1 MKIIKELTILLIS
14 ILYITV
20 GLNHFI
26 KPSFFLEIVPPIIP
40 FKLEVVFIS
49 GFFEIIL
56 GVLLL
61 FKKTRKLASLLIIV
75 LLVVVFPA
83 NIYLYLSET
92 PRLSLNITKSQA
104 LFRMPFQLSLIIIS
118 YWHSRDDNSKTFSI
132 ISIILFIPTIIYF
145 ITL

>member
-26 KPSFFLEIVPPIIP
+26 KPNFFLEIVPPIIP

-56 GVLLL
+56 GVLVL

-83 NIYLYLSET
+83 NIYLYISET

>member
-26 KPSFFLEIVPPIIP
+26 NPNFFLEIVPPIIP

-56 GVLLL
+56 GVLVL

>member
-1 MKIIKELTILLIS
+1 M
-14 ILYITV
+14 
-20 GLNHFI
+20 
-26 KPSFFLEIVPPIIP
+26 
-40 FKLEVVFIS
+40 
-49 GFFEIIL
+49 
-56 GVLLL
+56 L

-83 NIYLYLSET
+83 NIYLYISET

>member
-1 MKIIKELTILLIS
+1 MKIIKELTILIIS

-26 KPSFFLEIVPPIIP
+26 KPNFFLEIVPPIIP

-75 LLVVVFPA
+75 LLVLVFPA

>member
-26 KPSFFLEIVPPIIP
+26 KPNFFLEIVPPIIP

-56 GVLLL
+56 GILIL

-75 LLVVVFPA
+75 LLVSVFPA
-83 NIYLYLSET
+83 NIYLYISET
-92 PRLSLNITKSQA
+92 PRVSLNITKSQA

>member
-1 MKIIKELTILLIS
+1 MKIIKEVTILLIS

-26 KPSFFLEIVPPIIP
+26 KPNFFLEIVPPIIP

-56 GVLLL
+56 GVLVL

-75 LLVVVFPA
+75 LLVVVFPS

>member
-26 KPSFFLEIVPPIIP
+26 KPNFFLEIVPPIIP

-56 GVLLL
+56 GILIL

-75 LLVVVFPA
+75 LLVSVFPA
-83 NIYLYLSET
+83 NIYLYISET

-132 ISIILFIPTIIYF
+132 ISIILFIPTVIYF

>member
-26 KPSFFLEIVPPIIP
+26 KPNFFLEIVPPIIP

-56 GVLLL
+56 GILIL

-75 LLVVVFPA
+75 LLVSRTRECCYNFA
-83 NIYLYLSET
+83 SHFFI
-92 PRLSLNITKSQA
+92 LNHIVNQQKNN
-104 LFRMPFQLSLIIIS
+104 MM
-118 YWHSRDDNSKTFSI
+118 
-132 ISIILFIPTIIYF
+132 
-145 ITL
+145 

>member
-14 ILYITV
+14 ILYITI
-20 GLNHFI
+20 GINHFL
-26 KPSFFLEIVPPIIP
+26 KPNFYLEIVPPVIP

-56 GVLLL
+56 GILIL

-75 LLVVVFPA
+75 LLVLVFPA
-83 NIYLYLSET
+83 NIYLYVSET
-92 PRLSLNITKSQA
+92 PRISLNITKSQA
-104 LFRMPFQLSLIIIS
+104 LYRMPFQLSLIIIS
-118 YWHSRDDNSKTFSI
+118 YWHSRDNNSKIFSV

>member
-26 KPSFFLEIVPPIIP
+26 KPNFFLEIVPPIIP

-56 GVLLL
+56 GILIL

-75 LLVVVFPA
+75 LLVSVFPA
-83 NIYLYLSET
+83 NIYLYISET

-118 YWHSRDDNSKTFSI
+118 YWHSRDNNSKIFSI

>member
-26 KPSFFLEIVPPIIP
+26 KPNFFLEIVPPIIP

-56 GVLLL
+56 GALIL

-83 NIYLYLSET
+83 NIYLYISET

-104 LFRMPFQLSLIIIS
+104 LFRMPFQLSLIISS
-118 YWHSRDDNSKTFSI
+118 YWHSRDDHSKTFSI

>member
-26 KPSFFLEIVPPIIP
+26 KPNFFLEIVPPIIP

-56 GVLLL
+56 GVLVL

-118 YWHSRDDNSKTFSI
+118 YWHSRDDNSKRFSI

>member
-14 ILYITV
+14 ILYITI
-20 GLNHFI
+20 GINHFL
-26 KPSFFLEIVPPIIP
+26 KPNFFLEIVPPIIP

-56 GVLLL
+56 GILIL

-75 LLVVVFPA
+75 LLILVFPA
-83 NIYLYLSET
+83 NIYLYMSET
-92 PRLSLNITKSQA
+92 PRISLNITKSQA
-104 LFRMPFQLSLIIIS
+104 LYRMPFQLSLIIIS
-118 YWHSRDDNSKTFSI
+118 YWHSRDDNSKIFSV

>member
-26 KPSFFLEIVPPIIP
+26 KPNFFLEIVPPIIP
-40 FKLEVVFIS
+40 FKLEVFFIS

-56 GVLLL
+56 GVLVL

-83 NIYLYLSET
+83 NIYLYISET

>member
-1 MKIIKELTILLIS
+1 MKIIKEVTILLIS

-26 KPSFFLEIVPPIIP
+26 KPNFFLEIVPPIIP

-56 GVLLL
+56 GVLVL

>member
-26 KPSFFLEIVPPIIP
+26 KPNFFLEIVPPIIP

-56 GVLLL
+56 GILIL

-75 LLVVVFPA
+75 LLVSVFPA
-83 NIYLYLSET
+83 NIYLYISET

-118 YWHSRDDNSKTFSI
+118 YWHSRDNNSKTFSI

>member
-14 ILYITV
+14 ILYITI
-20 GLNHFI
+20 GINHFL
-26 KPSFFLEIVPPIIP
+26 KPNFFLEIVPPFIP

-56 GVLLL
+56 GVSIL

-75 LLVVVFPA
+75 LLILVFPA
-83 NIYLYLSET
+83 NIYLYMSET
-92 PRLSLNITKSQA
+92 PRISLNITKSQA
-104 LFRMPFQLSLIIIS
+104 LYRMPFQLSLIIIS
-118 YWHSRDDNSKTFSI
+118 YWHSRDDNSKIFSV

>member
-14 ILYITV
+14 ILYIIV

-26 KPSFFLEIVPPIIP
+26 KPNFFLEIVPPIIP

-56 GVLLL
+56 GILIL

-75 LLVVVFPA
+75 LLVSVFPA
-83 NIYLYLSET
+83 NIYLYISET

-145 ITL
+145 ITI

>member
-26 KPSFFLEIVPPIIP
+26 KPNFFLEIVPPIIP

-56 GVLLL
+56 GVLVL

-83 NIYLYLSET
+83 NIYLYISET

-104 LFRMPFQLSLIIIS
+104 LFRMTFQLSLIIIS

>member
-14 ILYITV
+14 ILYITI
-20 GLNHFI
+20 GINHFL
-26 KPSFFLEIVPPIIP
+26 KPNFFLEIVPPIIP

-56 GVLLL
+56 GILIL

-75 LLVVVFPA
+75 LLVLVFPA
-83 NIYLYLSET
+83 NIYLYMSET
-92 PRLSLNITKSQA
+92 PRISLNITKSQA
-104 LFRMPFQLSLIIIS
+104 LYRMPFQLSLIIIS
-118 YWHSRDDNSKTFSI
+118 YWHSRDDNSKIFSV

>member
-26 KPSFFLEIVPPIIP
+26 KPNFFLEIVPPIIP
-40 FKLEVVFIS
+40 FKLEVVFVS

-56 GVLLL
+56 GILIL

-75 LLVVVFPA
+75 LLVSVFPA
-83 NIYLYLSET
+83 NIYLYISET
-92 PRLSLNITKSQA
+92 PRVSLNITKSQA

>member
-1 MKIIKELTILLIS
+1 MNIIKKLTILLIS
-14 ILYITV
+14 ILYITI
-20 GLNHFI
+20 GINHFL
-26 KPSFFLEIVPPIIP
+26 KPNFFLEIVPPIIP
-40 FKLEVVFIS
+40 LKLEVVFIS

-56 GVLLL
+56 GVLIL

-75 LLVVVFPA
+75 LLVAVFPA
-83 NIYLYLSET
+83 NIYLYISET
-92 PRLSLNITKSQA
+92 PRIYLNITKSQA

-118 YWHSRDDNSKTFSI
+118 YWHSRDDSSKIFSI

>member
-26 KPSFFLEIVPPIIP
+26 KPNFFLEIVPPIIP

-56 GVLLL
+56 GILVL

>member
-14 ILYITV
+14 ILYITI
-20 GLNHFI
+20 GINHFL
-26 KPSFFLEIVPPIIP
+26 KPNFFLEIVPPFIP

-56 GVLLL
+56 GVSIL

-75 LLVVVFPA
+75 LLVLVFPA
-83 NIYLYLSET
+83 NIYLYVSET
-92 PRLSLNITKSQA
+92 PRISLNITKSQA
-104 LFRMPFQLSLIIIS
+104 LYRMPFQLSLIIIS
-118 YWHSRDDNSKTFSI
+118 YWHSRDDNSKIFSV

>member
-14 ILYITV
+14 ILYMTV

-26 KPSFFLEIVPPIIP
+26 EPNFFLEIVPPIIP
-40 FKLEVVFIS
+40 FKLEVVLIS

-56 GVLLL
+56 GILIL

-75 LLVVVFPA
+75 LLVAVFPA
-83 NIYLYLSET
+83 NIYLYISET
-92 PRLSLNITKSQA
+92 PRLSLDITKSQA

-118 YWHSRDDNSKTFSI
+118 YWHSRDNNSKIFSI

>member
-26 KPSFFLEIVPPIIP
+26 KPNFFLEIVPPIIP

-56 GVLLL
+56 GILIL

-75 LLVVVFPA
+75 LLVSVFPA
-83 NIYLYLSET
+83 NIYLYISET